1 MIELKP
7 TTEFDLGVVLAAEA
21 DDDTSKYIIPWP
33 RERHLAALADS
44 DCAHLMICDI
54 GSGEYLGFVLLY
66 GMASQNRSIEL
77 RRIVCTRKG
86 CGVGRATIQEI
97 KRLAFGRLNAH
108 RLWLDVKSINIRARR
123 LYASEG
129 FIEEGVMRECLLEG
143 DGFESLVLM
152 SILQAE
158 PAANNLVQRA
168 DALS

>member
-108 RLWLDVKSINIRARR
+108 RLWLDVKSKNIRARR